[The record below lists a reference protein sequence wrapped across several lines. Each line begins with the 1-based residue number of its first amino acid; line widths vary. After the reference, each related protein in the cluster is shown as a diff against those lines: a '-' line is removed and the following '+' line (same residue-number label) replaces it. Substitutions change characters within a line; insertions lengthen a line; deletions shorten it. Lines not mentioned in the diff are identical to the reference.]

1 MGATVTKPVL
11 AFNPRGPDPPCTA
24 ESLTRG
30 GRSSQ
35 SSSRSSA
42 SAPSS
47 HALGLHPA
55 GRGGRAPLRSRP
67 CLCGGGGIALYRRA
81 EAGRPGPTL
90 AGEPAILISARGVA
104 RQFGRRTALAPVDLE
119 LRGGETVAL
128 LGPNGAGKST
138 LLALLAR
145 ASRPTSG
152 RVEWAAGVRV
162 GWVPQRAAQYARLTA
177 RENLVL
183 FARLEGEPDAD
194 GAATR
199 LLAALELPD
208 DERASGDLSV
218 GNRQRLNVALGL
230 LGRPGALLLDEP
242 TASLD
247 PWQRRRL
254 WEIVGGVRE
263 GGGAVLFSTQ
273 HPEELGGLAD
283 RVLVLRGGAL
293 VFAGT
298 PAEYAL
304 LDADRIF
311 A

>member
-1 MGATVTKPVL
+1 MSE
-11 AFNPRGPDPPCTA
+11 PP
-24 ESLTRG
+24 
-30 GRSSQ
+30 
-35 SSSRSSA
+35 
-42 SAPSS
+42 
-47 HALGLHPA
+47 
-55 GRGGRAPLRSRP
+55 
-67 CLCGGGGIALYRRA
+67 
-81 EAGRPGPTL
+81 
-90 AGEPAILISARGVA
+90 ILISARGVA
-104 RQFGRRTALAPVDLE
+104 RQFGPRTALAPVDLE

-138 LLALLAR
+138 LLSLLAR
-145 ASRPTSG
+145 ASRPTAG
-152 RVEWAAGVRV
+152 HVEWGPGVRV
-162 GWVPQRAAQYARLTA
+162 GWVPQRAAHYARLTA

-183 FARLEGEPDAD
+183 FARLEGESDAD
-194 GAATR
+194 QAATR
-199 LLAALELPD
+199 LLSALELPD

-230 LGRPGALLLDEP
+230 LGRPDALLLDEP

-254 WEIVGGVRE
+254 WETVGSMRE

-293 VFAGT
+293 VFAGA

-304 LDADRIF
+304 LDSDRIF